1 MKGSP
6 VYTGRLV
13 TSDKNKGIKLMKE
26 ALAEVENFIVSHRG
40 SFKLKSEVHIF

>member
-13 TSDKNKGIKLMKE
+13 TSDKLKGIKLMKE
-26 ALAEVENFIVSHRG
+26 ALAEVEAYI
-40 SFKLKSEVHIF
+40 I